1 MSSRH
6 WFWAIPVVVLLLAAA
21 GLPPPGNVPRAV
33 AAAHVTV
40 TVDRTTPAGP
50 SQLALGVTHTQYSL
64 DPSGDPTAVASGKAL
79 LAAAT
84 VYQNQSIYG
93 WGATNPEPSPGVY
106 DWSNLDQRLNLIRA
120 TGGTPVI
127 TLCCAP
133 DWMTSLDTP
142 TSSDPRLPPT
152 MAHYADFANLARQV
166 ALRYPDVKYYQ
177 VWNEMKGFWNSAT
190 NNWDYAAYTSMYN
203 AVYDALKA
211 VSPDIKVGGPYLVLE
226 GTGASSLGVPATW
239 ATADPI
245 TARNRQVLT
254 YWLANKH
261 GADFVCV
268 DHAVVQPTQDT
279 NSYTEAQLLQLT
291 HWFSDIL
298 TQLRSLTTLPIWFAE
313 DYFDPILDAG
323 VNYDHSFQAVI
334 QASILYHEVVGGAAV
349 ALHWQP
355 QGVSTKAYQGDQES
369 LFSDTRVAGGG
380 QPFPFY
386 GVFKAIHDDF
396 PPGTQL
402 YQARSSSPDVA
413 VLASATQTLLLNKRP
428 SSTTVSVDG
437 TLLTLAGYDVRV
449 LAASG
454 LQAPRPRL
462 LPPQRP
468 PHPGWQ

>member
-1 MSSRH
+1 MSSRP
-6 WFWAIPVVVLLLAAA
+6 WFWAIPVVVLLAAA
-21 GLPPPGNVPRAV
+21 ALPPPGNVPHAV
-33 AAAHVTV
+33 AADHITV
-40 TVDRTTPAGP
+40 TVDRTTPAGL

-64 DPSGDPTAVASGKAL
+64 DPSGDPTAVASGTAL

-106 DWSNLDQRLNLIRA
+106 DWSSLDQRLNLIRS

-133 DWMTSLDTP
+133 DWMTSLGTP
-142 TSSDPRLPPT
+142 TSSNPQLPPT
-152 MAHYADFANLARQV
+152 AAHYTDFADLARQI

-190 NNWDYAAYTSMYN
+190 HNWDYAAYTSMYN

-211 VSPDIKVGGPYLVLE
+211 VSPDIKVGGPYLVIE
-226 GTGASSLGVPATW
+226 GTGSSSLGMPATW

-245 TARNRQVLT
+245 SARNLQVLT

-268 DHAVVQPTQDT
+268 DRAVVQPTQDT

-291 HWFSDIL
+291 HWFRGIL
-298 TQLRSLTTLPIWFAE
+298 TQLRSLTALPIWFAE
-313 DYFDPILDAG
+313 AYFDSSLDAG

-349 ALHWQP
+349 SLHWQP

-386 GVFKAIHDDF
+386 AVFKAFHDDF

-402 YQARSSSPDVA
+402 YQARSSSPDVE
-413 VLASATQTLLLNKRP
+413 VLASATHTLLINKRP

-454 LQAPRPRL
+454 RQD
-462 LPPQRP
+462 
-468 PHPGWQ
+468 